1 MVELQVISDDY
12 RCKIEMERRITY
24 LRGDSGV
31 GKSTLVD
38 YILLGNSAGDAVKV
52 TCNKHLA
59 VIQDIDSNSRVV
71 NEKDTLFILDD
82 PLVIEDEKWFSEA
95 IIKDLIKNDSYMLI
109 ISRVDFPNLNNNIE
123 FSINSVLTMK
133 ADGIE
138 HYCVPFTD
146 NFTCTCKVDMSK
158 YDCIIT
164 EDTHG
169 MHEFAKSWL
178 NNNVISTNGKGNVI
192 KVIKNLPESYK
203 RVFLF
208 VDSAAFG
215 QKIHELQE
223 VAMAVGIIVVL
234 DNRYEC
240 FEYFVLLTNW
250 FNTRLNF
257 SVEEANKFVS
267 WEKYFETELEK
278 ITANSFVKYLHG
290 KKLRSCYTVECDNCT
305 ECSKQKKE
313 KCKYYLK
320 NKLVDLVKGTRFEYM
335 LNTINQ

>member
-12 RCKIEMERRITY
+12 RCKIEIERRITY

-52 TCNKHLA
+52 ACSKHLA
-59 VIQDIDSNSRVV
+59 VIQDIDSNSRIV

-123 FSINSVLTMK
+123 FSINSVLVMK

-138 HYCVPFTD
+138 HYCIPFTD
-146 NFTCTCKVDMSK
+146 NFICTSKFDMSK
-158 YDCIIT
+158 YDCIVT

-234 DNRYEC
+234 DNR
-240 FEYFVLLTNW
+240 
-250 FNTRLNF
+250 
-257 SVEEANKFVS
+257 
-267 WEKYFETELEK
+267 
-278 ITANSFVKYLHG
+278 
-290 KKLRSCYTVECDNCT
+290 
-305 ECSKQKKE
+305 
-313 KCKYYLK
+313 
-320 NKLVDLVKGTRFEYM
+320 
-335 LNTINQ
+335 